1 MVMLIRKYGVDY
13 GRRALLAK
21 GVGLAA
27 AGVLAP
33 LWPLISKSADITK
46 AYPEELLSVE
56 AYTKG
61 AIKTG
66 DLVTAANVE
75 HVQNLLTPIAYRQ
88 VKEMGRQIRIVP
100 TVTDVTKM
108 FPHAFLN
115 ATLSNQGKGRLDADG
130 NVTTVTG
137 GKWLGGLPFTE
148 PKSALE
154 VFSNLTLSWGRHDN
168 AVYAIADQDLD
179 PDGEISYEYDFVWI
193 EENVACRI
201 GGIGPYGG
209 PQHADKLRYQTVM
222 LTAPSDVKATSYLS
236 TWYYDQRKFPDLVG
250 YVPAFKRVRK
260 FPTNQRFE
268 PLVPGMTIYLSD
280 AWAAGDPMLT
290 WGDYKIIGR
299 QPMLG
304 AVSENW
310 HGDRDNYLPPVHGGQ
325 KGKTFYEFNMSM
337 VPETI
342 VIEASPTGYPRAPV
356 GKKRVWV
363 DPRNMQFVGYETYD
377 RRGAS
382 LKSFEPSGGQWIK
395 GDTIVKE
402 ADGSPVW
409 TWSGVMS
416 HDIQTNRM
424 TRFTHTKAIDGVA
437 SGVNLDGLYEK
448 YLTAQAIGR
457 LGT

>member
-1 MVMLIRKYGVDY
+1 
-13 GRRALLAK
+13 
-21 GVGLAA
+21 
-27 AGVLAP
+27 
-33 LWPLISKSADITK
+33 
-46 AYPEELLSVE
+46 
-56 AYTKG
+56 
-61 AIKTG
+61 
-66 DLVTAANVE
+66 
-75 HVQNLLTPIAYRQ
+75 
-88 VKEMGRQIRIVP
+88 
-100 TVTDVTKM
+100 M
-108 FPHAFLN
+108 FPNAFLA
-115 ATLSNQGKGRLDADG
+115 ATLSNAGKARLDGDG
-130 NVTTVTG
+130 NVTTASG
-137 GKWLGGLPFTE
+137 GHWLGGLPFTE

-168 AVYAIADQDLD
+168 AVYAIKDQDIGA
-179 PDGEISYEYDFVWI
+179 DGSIDYEYGFVWI

-209 PQHADKLRYQTVM
+209 PEHADKLRYQTVL
-222 LTAPSDVKATSYLS
+222 LTAPSDVRDTSYLS
-236 TWYYDQRKFPDLVG
+236 TWYYDQRRFPDLVG

-290 WGDYKIIGR
+290 WGDYTVVGH

-310 HGDRDNYLPPVHGGQ
+310 HGDLPNYIPPAHGGPQ
-325 KGKTFYEFNMSM
+325 GNTFYEYNVSM

-356 GKKRVWV
+356 GRKRVWV

-382 LKSFEPSGGQWIK
+382 LKSFEPSGGQWVK
-395 GDTIVKE
+395 GDLAVRESDDT
-402 ADGSPVW
+402 PLW
-409 TWSGVMS
+409 TWSQVMS
-416 HDIQTNRM
+416 HDIQNNRM
-424 TRFTHTKAIDGVA
+424 TRFTHVKETDGIA
-437 SGVNLDGLYEK
+437 SGVDLDGLYEK
-448 YLTAQAIGR
+448 YLTPPAIGR